1 MEKGWMKDET
11 FHIFEYTSNIRYIM
25 IYNETHKSSLN
36 KY

>member
-11 FHIFEYTSNIRYIM
+11 FHIFEYTSNIRM